1 MRKIQ
6 GNHHLMS
13 YLDAASC
20 SMLEEKVCDLIEQ
33 KTFPHKN
40 PGSGGSLFLNWIILI
55 GDK

>member
-1 MRKIQ
+1 
-6 GNHHLMS
+6 MS